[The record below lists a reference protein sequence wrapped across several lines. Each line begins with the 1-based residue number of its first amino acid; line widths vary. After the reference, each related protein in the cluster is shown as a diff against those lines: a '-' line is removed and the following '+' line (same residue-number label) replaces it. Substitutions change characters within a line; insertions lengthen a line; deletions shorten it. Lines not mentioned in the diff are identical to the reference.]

1 VVTVKVITSNSHIWN
16 FGEVVEAITIA
27 KNHKQ
32 DLVLDL
38 NSEGPDFE
46 TLGLLEYIDYWDFRT
61 TVLTRNAVQTPVKN
75 IKFKNFYPHFF
86 DTTQNALKDVSI
98 IKQIEKP
105 IGIFIGRSNPHRL
118 YLSSYLYQH
127 NLANQTFHYD
137 SSNDFYRN
145 NLGLDQYTDIYGVDA
160 LSQAVYLLSNSPI
173 VKNGKL
179 DRPLPLEDTY
189 NFYNEYSNFLIEI
202 VCETY
207 YSGNTFFPTEKTW
220 RPIMLETPFIVQGP
234 QWYLHRLKDLGFQT
248 FDRWWDEGYS
258 EDPADY
264 QPYEIVKVIDY
275 LKTKTIKE
283 LHIIYEEMM
292 PILKH
297 NKKRFM
303 ELTKKDFEILKND
316 SR

>member
-1 VVTVKVITSNSHIWN
+1 MVTVKVITSNSHIWN
-16 FGEVVEAITIA
+16 FGEVIEAITLA
-27 KNHKQ
+27 KSNKQ
-32 DLVLDL
+32 DLILDL
-38 NSEGPDFE
+38 CNEGPDFE
-46 TLGLLEYIDYWDFRT
+46 ALGLLEYIDYWDFRT
-61 TVLTRNAVQTPVKN
+61 TVITRNAVQKPVKN
-75 IKFKNFYPHFF
+75 ITFKNFYPHFI
-86 DTTQNALKDVSI
+86 DSTKMYLKNVVVN
-98 IKQIEKP
+98 KHIEKSF
-105 IGIFIGRSNPHRL
+105 GIFIGRSNLHRL
-118 YLSSYLYQH
+118 FLSSYVYQH
-127 NLANQTFHYD
+127 KLANQTFHYD
-137 SSNDFYRN
+137 FSDDFYRN
-145 NLGLDQYTDIYGVDA
+145 NHGLDQYTETYGVDA
-160 LSQAVYLLSNSPI
+160 LPQAVHLLSNSPI
-173 VKNGKL
+173 IKNGKL
-179 DRPLPLEDTY
+179 CRPLPIQDSY
-189 NFYNEYSNFLIEI
+189 NFFNEYSNFLIEI

-283 LHIIYEEMM
+283 LHIMYEEML
-292 PILKH
+292 PVLKH

-303 ELTKKDFEILKND
+303 EFTSKDFEIFKND